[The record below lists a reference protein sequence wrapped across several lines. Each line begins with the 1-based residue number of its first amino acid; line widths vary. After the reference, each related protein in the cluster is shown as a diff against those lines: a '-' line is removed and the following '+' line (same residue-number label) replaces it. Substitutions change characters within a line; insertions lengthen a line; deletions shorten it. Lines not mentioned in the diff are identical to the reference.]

1 MESVEDLV
9 LERIGFNDIWLGN
22 STVLCITLHVGI
34 TKAIFEFL
42 KFLMQFKCLRNG
54 GWWWCV
60 YPIEKCKVVYC
71 THLHSPFLR
80 DVVGPVIVG
89 AVWGVLESFV
99 LQDTRQYCIKMFGCQ
114 WTTMFRCCTVYTA
127 ALKPCP
133 CYVSLDFSIPLPIAF
148 PFPGHQHVCLQAWHR
163 VCATGCSTYHVVEG
177 A

>member
-1 MESVEDLV
+1 MLYTKRTHQSYCLHNELTGHSGVTNTKIHLIIIICKDGKYRRSSREDWIQL
-9 LERIGFNDIWLGN
+9 DICMGN

-80 DVVGPVIVG
+80 YAVGPVIVG

-114 WTTMFRCCTVYTA
+114 
-127 ALKPCP
+127 
-133 CYVSLDFSIPLPIAF
+133 
-148 PFPGHQHVCLQAWHR
+148 
-163 VCATGCSTYHVVEG
+163 
-177 A
+177 